1 MLHWQAEHCSSQV
14 GSVRP
19 TWIPDT
25 VKYGISN
32 LMWIGGRP
40 SESSATTLGRPK
52 WARMR
57 KSLPPG
63 NDLMVQTTELV
74 SGEYRQ
80 LPAVVLNLGES
91 ASTGTG
97 TMISTLFAVERRL
110 NWLLAYIHRQHDISS
125 IGNLPPQTW
134 QPSLYVDKV
143 KIKHTTAIITL
154 INLHFNSPPPGFLLE
169 EKIFGVKWLGCF
181 RGHKSTFVSQ

>member
-1 MLHWQAEHCSSQV
+1 MQHYSSQALHDTLTYLLAEHCNSQGCV
-14 GSVRP
+14 KL

-32 LMWIGGRP
+32 RTWIGGRP

-52 WARMR
+52 CARIR

-63 NDLMVQTTELV
+63 NDLIVQTTELF

-97 TMISTLFAVERRL
+97 TMISTLLAVDRRL
-110 NWLLAYIHRQHDISS
+110 NW
-125 IGNLPPQTW
+125 
-134 QPSLYVDKV
+134 
-143 KIKHTTAIITL
+143 
-154 INLHFNSPPPGFLLE
+154 
-169 EKIFGVKWLGCF
+169 
-181 RGHKSTFVSQ
+181 